1 MEKQG
6 VKLRDSVGMKRYKCW
21 SQLLISCHETEGS
34 LLKVSVLIEH
44 CIRHVDYLD
53 VWMPDGATEMIC
65 DQADW
70 ATPVALVPK
79 VQASFPQVTAL
90 QIHAAWQQMSQM
102 FWQQD
107 NVQLPS
113 ASLLLNEYK
122 DDVNLFDPKNVPE
135 GVEIL
140 CWGMKKIA
148 TLLKN
153 KMAKIGLDATC
164 KPLQYMSRKE
174 C

>member
-1 MEKQG
+1 M
-6 VKLRDSVGMKRYKCW
+6 RDSVGMKRYKCW

-53 VWMPDGATEMIC
+53 VWMPDGATEMIH

-70 ATPVALVPK
+70 VTPVALVPK

-90 QIHAAWQQMSQM
+90 QIHAAWQQMSQI
-102 FWQQD
+102 FWRQD

-113 ASLLLNEYK
+113 ASLLNEYK

-148 TLLKN
+148 MPLKN
-153 KMAKIGLDATC
+153 KVAKIGLDATC